1 MKKEIVSNP
10 VLWSPSDERVKSSQM
25 YQFIKIANEK
35 HNINIKD
42 FTDLH
47 TWSIENKADFWS
59 TIWDF
64 FDVIG
69 SKGIEPYIDP
79 KNQMPGSKFFP
90 DGKVNYAENMLSGDF
105 LGPAIV
111 FKSENKIRKELSWKE
126 LKVQVAALANFLRT
140 QGVSKGDR
148 VAAYMP
154 NMAETVIMMLATSSI
169 GAIFSSA
176 SPDFGVDGVL
186 DRFGQIE
193 PKILITT
200 NGYWYNGKEIDIT
213 QKVLD
218 IVKAL
223 SSLQKIVI
231 APLLGIK
238 AGYNNDKF
246 INYEDIQSQ
255 YKTNEIFFEPLTLSD
270 PLYIMFSSGTTGKPK
285 CIVHSNGGILLKH
298 LVEIGLHSNAK
309 KESKVFYFTTCGWM
323 MWNWL
328 VSGLLLK
335 STIYLYDGS
344 PFYPNAEVLWD
355 FVDSEKIN
363 FMGVSAK
370 YIDALSK
377 ENINVIDKYKLKN
390 LEIIG
395 STGSPLIHESFDY
408 IYNSVKKDV
417 SVASLSGGTDIVG
430 CFIGG
435 NPMSVVRRGE
445 IQGPI
450 LGMDVHVYDENANS
464 LKNEKGEL
472 VCIKSFPSMPLFF
485 WNDPNNEKY
494 HDAYFNKYDNVWCH
508 GDYILK
514 TENSGFIIFGRSDAT
529 LNPGGVR
536 IGTAEIYRQVEQ
548 IEEVLEGLVIGQ
560 IWNGDT
566 RVVLFVR
573 LSESSTLTEE
583 LMDKI
588 KTKIKK
594 GASPR
599 HVPAKI
605 ISVHDIPRTKSG
617 KIAELAVR
625 DLIHNKPINN
635 ITALANPECLDE
647 YKNIKELNA

>member
-1 MKKEIVSNP
+1 MIKKIVSNP
-10 VLWSPSDERVKSSQM
+10 ILWSPSDERVKSSQM
-25 YQFIKIANEK
+25 YQFIKIINK
-35 HNINIKD
+35 KNNINIQN
-42 FTDLH
+42 FIDLH
-47 TWSIENKADFWS
+47 SWSIENKAEFWS
-59 TIWDF
+59 EIWDF
-64 FDVIG
+64 FEV
-69 SKGIEPYIDP
+69 KGFKGVKPYIKP
-79 KNQMPGSKFFP
+79 ENQMPGSKFFP
-90 DGKVNYAENMLSGDF
+90 NGKVNYAENMLSGDVS
-105 LGPAIV
+105 GPAIV
-111 FKSENKIRKELSWKE
+111 FKSENKIRKEVSWND
-126 LKVQVAALANFLRT
+126 LKTEVSALANFMKK
-140 QGVSKGDR
+140 QGIAKGDR

-154 NMAETVIMMLATSSI
+154 NMPETVIMMLATSSI

-193 PKILITT
+193 PKILLTT
-200 NGYWYNGKEIDIT
+200 DGYWYNGKEINIT
-213 QKVLD
+213 NKVID
-218 IVKAL
+218 VVNAL
-223 SSLQKIVI
+223 PSLKKIVI
-231 APLLGIK
+231 APFLGIEFD
-238 AGYNNDKF
+238 YNNKKF
-246 INYEDIQSQ
+246 VNYNLVQNQ
-255 YKTNEIFFEPLTLSD
+255 YATNKMYFEPLGLSD

-309 KESKVFYFTTCGWM
+309 KDNRVFYFTTCGWM

-344 PFYPNAEVLWD
+344 PFYPNPEILWD
-355 FVDSEKIN
+355 FVDSEEVN

-377 ENINVIDKYKLKN
+377 ENINIIDKYKLKN
-390 LEIIG
+390 LETIG

-408 IYNSVKKDV
+408 IYSYIKKDV

-450 LGMDVHVYDENANS
+450 LGMDVHVYDDRGNS
-464 LKNEKGEL
+464 KKNEKGEL
-472 VCIKSFPSMPLFF
+472 VCVNSFPSMPLYF
-485 WNDPNNEKY
+485 WNDNNNEKY
-494 HDAYFNKYDNVWCH
+494 HDAYFNKYKNVWCH

-514 TENSGFIIFGRSDAT
+514 TENNGFIIFGRSDAT

-560 IWNGDT
+560 IWKGDT
-566 RVVLFVR
+566 RVVLFVK
-573 LSESSTLTEE
+573 LKENSNLTQEIINQIKS
-583 LMDKI
+583 KI
-588 KTKIKK
+588 KV

-605 ISVHDIPRTKSG
+605 IAVNDIPRTKSG

-625 DLIHNKPINN
+625 DLIHNKQINN
-635 ITALANPECLDE
+635 ITALANPECLEE
-647 YKNIKELNA
+647 YKNIKELKI

>member
-1 MKKEIVSNP
+1 MKKELVTNP
-10 VLWSPSDERVKSSQM
+10 VVWSPSDERVRSSQM
-25 YQFIKIANEK
+25 YKFIKIINK
-35 HNINIKD
+35 KNNINIQN
-42 FTDLH
+42 FNDLH
-47 TWSIENKADFWS
+47 TWSVENKVNFWS
-59 TIWDF
+59 SIWDF

-69 SKGIEPYIDP
+69 SKGTEPYIYP
-79 KNQMPGSKFFP
+79 INQMPGSKFFP
-90 DGKVNYAENMLSGDF
+90 NGEVNYAENMLSGDAS
-105 LGPAIV
+105 GPAIV
-111 FKSENKIRKELSWKE
+111 FKSEDTIRKEMSWKE
-126 LKVQVAALANFLRT
+126 LKAQVAALANFLKT
-140 QGVSKGDR
+140 HGVTKGDR

-154 NMAETVIMMLATSSI
+154 NMPETVIMMLATSSI

-193 PKILITT
+193 PNILLTSD
-200 NGYWYNGKEIDIT
+200 GYLYNGKKINIT
-213 QKVLD
+213 NKVKD
-218 IVKAL
+218 VVRAL
-223 SSLQKIVI
+223 PSLKKIVI
-231 APLLGIK
+231 APLLGIETD
-238 AGYNNDKF
+238 YNNDKF
-246 INYEDIQSQ
+246 VNYNEIQSK
-255 YKTNEIFFEPLTLSD
+255 YKTNEMFFEPLALSD

-298 LVEIGLHSNAK
+298 LVEMGLHSNAS
-309 KESKVFYFTTCGWM
+309 ESSKVFYFTTCGWM

-344 PFYPNAEVLWD
+344 PFYPNPEILWD
-355 FVDSEKIN
+355 YVSSEKIN

-370 YIDALSK
+370 YIDAISK
-377 ENINVIDKYKLKN
+377 EKINIINKYDLSN

-408 IYNSVKKDV
+408 IYDNVKKDV
-417 SVASLSGGTDIVG
+417 LLASLSGGTDIVG

-472 VCIKSFPSMPLFF
+472 VCIESFPSMPLFF
-485 WNDPNNEKY
+485 WNDDNNVKY
-494 HDAYFNKYDNVWCH
+494 FDAYFNKYENVWCH

-514 TENSGFIIFGRSDAT
+514 TENNGFIIFGRSDAT

-548 IEEVLEGLVIGQ
+548 IEEILEGLVVGQ
-560 IWNGDT
+560 IWKGDT
-566 RVVLFVR
+566 RIVLFVR
-573 LSESSTLTEE
+573 LNKNFNLTEE
-583 LMDKI
+583 LIDQIKAKI
-588 KTKIKK
+588 KS

-599 HVPAKI
+599 HIPAKI
-605 ISVHDIPRTKSG
+605 IKVQDIPRTKSG

-625 DLIHNKPINN
+625 DLIHNKTINN
-635 ITALANPECLDE
+635 INALANPECLEE
-647 YKNIKELNA
+647 YKNIKELNS

>member
-1 MKKEIVSNP
+1 MEKKVTNP
-10 VLWSPSDERVKSSQM
+10 VLWSPSDERSKSSQM
-25 YQFIKIANEK
+25 YKFIKFIKEK
-35 HNINIKD
+35 NNVNIQN

-59 TIWDF
+59 AIWDF
-64 FDVIG
+64 FSVIG
-69 SKGIEPYIDP
+69 SKGMKPYINP
-79 KNQMPGSKFFP
+79 INKMPGSKFFP
-90 DGKVNYAENMLSGDF
+90 NGKVNYAENMLSGDA

-111 FKSENKIRKELSWKE
+111 FKSEDKIRKEVSWKE
-126 LKVQVAALANFLRT
+126 LKVQVAALANFLKI
-140 QGVSKGDR
+140 QGVTKGDR

-154 NMAETVIMMLATSSI
+154 NMPETVIIMLATSSI

-176 SPDFGVDGVL
+176 SPDFGVEGVL

-193 PKILITT
+193 PKILLTT
-200 NGYWYNGKEIDIT
+200 DGYCYNGKEINIT
-213 QKVLD
+213 KKV
-218 IVKAL
+218 IEVVEAL
-223 SSLQKIVI
+223 PSLQKIII
-231 APLLGIK
+231 APLLGIET
-238 AGYNNDKF
+238 GYNNDKF
-246 INYEDIQSQ
+246 VEYNDIQNQ
-255 YKTNEIFFEPLTLSD
+255 YKTNEILFEQLALSD

-298 LVEIGLHSNAK
+298 LVEMGLHSNAK
-309 KESKVFYFTTCGWM
+309 KESRVFYFTTCGWM

-344 PFYPNAEVLWD
+344 PFYPNAEVLWN

-377 ENINVIDKYKLKN
+377 ENINVIGKYKLKN
-390 LEIIG
+390 LETIG

-408 IYNSVKKDV
+408 IYNNVKKDV
-417 SVASLSGGTDIVG
+417 LVASLSGGTDIVG

-435 NPMSVVRRGE
+435 NPLSVVRRGE

-450 LGMDVHVYDENANS
+450 LGMDVHVYDESANS

-485 WNDPNNEKY
+485 WNDNNNKKY
-494 HDAYFNKYDNVWCH
+494 YDAYFNKYENVWCH

-514 TENSGFIIFGRSDAT
+514 TENDGFIIFGRSDAT

-548 IEEVLEGLVIGQ
+548 IKEVMEGLVVGQ
-560 IWNGDT
+560 IWKGDT

-573 LSESSTLTEE
+573 LNENSTLTEE
-583 LMDKI
+583 VMDKI
-588 KTKIKK
+588 KTKIKT

-605 ISVHDIPRTKSG
+605 ISVKDIPRTKSG

-635 ITALANPECLDE
+635 ITALANPECLEE

>member
-1 MKKEIVSNP
+1 MKRDIISNP
-10 VLWSPSDERVKSSQM
+10 VMWTPSDERIKSSQM
-25 YQFIKIANEK
+25 FEFIKG
-35 HNINIKD
+35 INDKYNLNLVN
-42 FTDLH
+42 FSDLH
-47 TWSIENKADFWS
+47 CWSVNNKSEFWS
-59 TIWDF
+59 SIWDF
-64 FDVIG
+64 FDIIG
-69 SKGIEPYIDP
+69 FKGNLPYINP
-79 KNQMPGSKFFP
+79 ENQMPGSKFFP
-90 DGKVNYAENMLSGDF
+90 NGIVNYAENMLSGDVS
-105 LGPAIV
+105 GNAIV
-111 FKSENKIRKELSWKE
+111 FKSEDKFTKEISWKD
-126 LKVQVAALANFLRT
+126 LKIQVATLSNFLRK
-140 QGVSKGDR
+140 QGVVKGDR

-154 NMAETVIMMLATSSI
+154 NMPETVVMMLATSSI

-193 PKILITT
+193 PKILLTT
-200 NGYWYNGKEIDIT
+200 DGYWYNGKEVNIT
-213 QKVLD
+213 NKVVDVFKSLP
-218 IVKAL
+218 
-223 SSLQKIVI
+223 SLQKVVI

-238 AGYNNDKF
+238 TEYYTDKF
-246 INYEDIQSQ
+246 LNYTAIQEKYS
-255 YKTNEIFFEPLTLSD
+255 TNEMLFEPLSLDD

-298 LVEIGLHSNAK
+298 LVEMGLHSNARK
-309 KESKVFYFTTCGWM
+309 NSKVFYFTTCGWM

-344 PFYPNAEVLWD
+344 PFYPNSEILWD
-355 FVDSEKIN
+355 YVDSEKIN

-377 ENINVIDKYKLKN
+377 DNINIIDKYNLID

-395 STGSPLIHESFDY
+395 STGSPLVHESFDY
-408 IYNSVKKDV
+408 IYKNVKKDI

-450 LGMDVHVYDENANS
+450 LGMDVHVYNENGKS
-464 LKNEKGEL
+464 VKNEKGEL
-472 VCIKSFPSMPLFF
+472 VCTQSFPTMPLYF
-485 WNDPNNEKY
+485 WNDKNNKKY
-494 HDAYFNKYDNVWCH
+494 HNAYFSKYSNVWCH
-508 GDYILK
+508 GDYIVK
-514 TENSGFIIFGRSDAT
+514 TKNNGFIIFGRSDAT

-548 IEEVLEGLVIGQ
+548 IDEILEGLVVGQ
-560 IWNGDT
+560 IWQGDT
-566 RVVLFVR
+566 RIVLFVR
-573 LSESSTLTEE
+573 LNQNSNLTQD
-583 LMDKI
+583 LINKI
-588 KTKIKK
+588 KTKIKI
-594 GASPR
+594 GSSPR

-605 ISVHDIPRTKSG
+605 IVVNDIPRTKSG

-625 DLIHNKPINN
+625 DLIHNKEINN
-635 ITALANPECLDE
+635 ETALANPECLNE
-647 YKNIKELNA
+647 FKNIKELSV

>member
-1 MKKEIVSNP
+1 MKKKVTNP
-10 VLWSPSDERVKSSQM
+10 VLWSPSDERLKSSQM
-25 YQFIKIANEK
+25 YKFIKIINEK
-35 HNINIKD
+35 NNINIQN

-47 TWSIENKADFWS
+47 TWSIEDKADFWS
-59 TIWDF
+59 AIWDF
-64 FDVIG
+64 FNVIG
-69 SKGIEPYIDP
+69 YKGMEPYINP
-79 KNQMPGSKFFP
+79 LNKMPGSKFFP
-90 DGKVNYAENMLSGDF
+90 NGKVNYAENMLSGDA

-111 FKSENKIRKELSWKE
+111 FKSEDKIRKEVSWKE
-126 LKVQVAALANFLRT
+126 LKVQVAALANFLKT
-140 QGVSKGDR
+140 KGVKKGDR

-154 NMAETVIMMLATSSI
+154 NMPETVLTMLATSSI

-176 SPDFGVDGVL
+176 SPDFGVEGVL

-193 PKILITT
+193 PKILLTT
-200 NGYWYNGKEIDIT
+200 DGYWYNGKEINIT
-213 QKVLD
+213 KKVIEVVETLP
-218 IVKAL
+218 
-223 SSLQKIVI
+223 SLQKIII
-231 APLLGIK
+231 APLLGIET
-238 AGYNNDKF
+238 GYNNDKF
-246 INYEDIQSQ
+246 VKYNDIQNQ
-255 YKTNEIFFEPLTLSD
+255 YKRNEILFESLALSD

-298 LVEIGLHSNAK
+298 LVEMGLHSNAK
-309 KESKVFYFTTCGWM
+309 KESRVFYFTTCGWM

-344 PFYPNAEVLWD
+344 PFYPNAEVLWN

-377 ENINVIDKYKLKN
+377 EKINVIGKHKLKN
-390 LEIIG
+390 LETIG

-408 IYNSVKKDV
+408 IYTNVKKDV
-417 SVASLSGGTDIVG
+417 LVASLSGGTDIVG

-435 NPMSVVRRGE
+435 NPLSVVRRGE

-485 WNDPNNEKY
+485 WNDNNNEKY
-494 HDAYFNKYDNVWCH
+494 YDAYFNKYENVWCH

-514 TENSGFIIFGRSDAT
+514 TENDGFIIFGRSDAT

-548 IEEVLEGLVIGQ
+548 IEEVMEGLVIGQ
-560 IWNGDT
+560 IWKGDT

-573 LSESSTLTEE
+573 LNENTNLTEE
-583 LMDKI
+583 LMDQI
-588 KTKIKK
+588 KTKIRT

-605 ISVHDIPRTKSG
+605 ISVKDIPRTKSG

-635 ITALANPECLDE
+635 ITALANPECLEE
-647 YKNIKELNA
+647 YKNIKELSA